1 MVKVTSSLLVG
12 ATLLASS
19 TTLAAP
25 TRFKR
30 STDVGSP
37 SGEVSVD
44 GLDESEQDLGDS
56 VGALVGTPTN
66 EKRSKVLAEPLEKR
80 VIKPTMSTTDKIRRN
95 LPLTDSSSAE
105 DLAKR
110 ASVVSTLGLNGA
122 LAPLGLGPLIPT
134 VESTVDGLPLVGGPV
149 GGLVHTVDNTVG
161 LTDLLNKP
169 AAPATPATPKKRQ
182 LLDGLTGQLGGATGS
197 LSGLTGQ
204 LGGATSALGG
214 ATSALGGATSALNGA
229 TGGLAS
235 NLPLSSILGN
245 SGTTSSS
252 SSSGSSGLSNSQLQS
267 LLGQLQ
273 GMGLG
278 GLSLDQLQQ
287 QLQGATG
294 SGSSSG
300 SSSSSPT
307 AQAQA
312 QAASILQGLSVPQ
325 AEQLGLLPSGTT
337 SSLLGELES
346 AASSS
351 GAGSV
356 ANAFQARVNGFKA
369 QHHNGTMADGHYGHE
384 GHNGTM
390 PLMNS
395 TMPFSGSPLP
405 TASAAVAL
413 NAQMPKSDS
422 SMSTSTMS
430 SSAAANAKETAP
442 PPGTPTFSIAGP
454 AAVESALGATALPP
468 GASAPPSKFKRDL
481 SAAPASSSAVSQS
494 ASQSMTPAAQPS
506 ASSTASTT
514 EEPST
519 ADDSG
524 SEYSGTD
531 ESADEEGYSDEESD
545 NEADPS
551 PARMGRRDNGDDGM
565 EMNQGGQG
573 EPTGDM
579 EGQGPNASGAWHA
592 ASSTSMAETPS
603 QTMAT
608 AEAMSLSYSDAS
620 TTAAPTTTGNAK
632 RWAIHLD

>member
-30 STDVGSP
+30 SADVGISTDD
-37 SGEVSVD
+37 VSVD
-44 GLDESEQDLGDS
+44 GLDEGEQDLGDS
-56 VGALVGTPTN
+56 VGGLVGTPTN

-169 AAPATPATPKKRQ
+169 AAPAAPKKRQ

-204 LGGATSALGG
+204 
-214 ATSALGGATSALNGA
+214 LGGATSALNGA

-369 QHHNGTMADGHYGHE
+369 QHHNGTMADGHDGHE

-395 TMPFSGSPLP
+395 TMPFSGAPIP

-413 NAQMPKSDS
+413 NAQIPKSDS

-454 AAVESALGATALPP
+454 AAVASALGATAPPP

-519 ADDSG
+519 ADDSD

-545 NEADPS
+545 NEAEPS
-551 PARMGRRDNGDDGM
+551 PARMGRRDNGDGM

-573 EPTGDM
+573 EPTGAM

-603 QTMAT
+603 QTLAT